1 MDKLRCYLQPNHKL
15 HQLKAIILSQ
25 VTYKCTANGYFPDNT
40 DCKKYFHCID
50 GGWGFITYHR
60 TCQQGSSFNPLSR
73 RCEAG
78 AVCNSNGG
86 TETEQERTPD
96 SGTDSSTN
104 TGNSGSTGTVDV
116 TSSGDLLAP
125 TSDGTDKTGTET
137 DVTDI
142 ATDEIATDTTQTGT
156 TGAEMETD
164 TTKTGT
170 EIATDTTQTGT
181 TGEKIAT
188 DTTQTG
194 TTGVEIETDT
204 TKTGTTGAEIATD
217 TTQTGTAG
225 EEIATDT
232 TQTGTTGVENETDG
246 TDGSSD
252 PSETPA
258 TQPTNQP
265 VDPTHST
272 NTDAL
277 PTSTGS
283 SSSGSITC
291 KDAGF
296 FRDPSDCNK
305 FYRCVDW
312 SGERLSYTIFYFVC
326 PVGLVFDDRFYICN
340 WPHTVPSCDGLTN
353 GTDSAGG
360 ATTVQPTNPGSSE
373 MTTSGTAG
381 TTVNPSTEFP
391 CPTAGYFRNPKDC
404 SKFYRC
410 VGGWANGAFSLYH
423 FSCPYGLIFD
433 QSKILCN
440 WPREVASPCQSS
452 GTTSLP
458 TSAATV
464 TTMMTSTGGDMS
476 TVQSTTE
483 IPDGSNGGETT
494 TDTTSLPTT
503 EIPDGSNGGETTTDT
518 TSLPTTEIPDGSNGS
533 ETTTDTTSLP
543 TTELPDETNGS
554 NNNTNTTSVPT
565 TLPDGLIC
573 DDQGFRRYPAKCSMF
588 YQCSNSDEKA
598 TVSIFSC
605 SEDLVFDE
613 ASQTCTGANETE
625 PCKNVVPCS
634 NVTEPTDMG
643 NTTNLPDDGTGE
655 TTTPMAD
662 EITTAMADE
671 ITTGMPD
678 EITTGMPDEIT
689 TGMPDEITTGMP
701 DEITTGMPDEITTGM
716 PDSVDNATMPDDGSE
731 NNSTIPEGDGN
742 NENSTTTEETSVV
755 TVGSLFDCPSPGHFE
770 FELDCIRFYRCIK
783 TEELVLK
790 GLLYKCPENY
800 IFDKSLLNVGFCRKE
815 KPEDVC
821 NKTANEL
828 TFRIDPHF
836 INSAILATAEFLYD

>member
-1 MDKLRCYLQPNHKL
+1 MSKMIFIQEKILQWSVFV
-15 HQLKAIILSQ
+15 ILSVIPLASGQ
-25 VTYKCTANGYFPDNT
+25 TFTCSATSRDFEPDPVDCSRFYRCVAGQTFSFRCPYPLKFDSTTGSCSRKPCTIPAYKCTANGYFPDNT

-265 VDPTHST
+265 VDLTHST

-283 SSSGSITC
+283 SSS
-291 KDAGF
+291 
-296 FRDPSDCNK
+296 
-305 FYRCVDW
+305 
-312 SGERLSYTIFYFVC
+312 
-326 PVGLVFDDRFYICN
+326 VGLVFDDRFYICN

-518 TSLPTTEIPDGSNGS
+518 TSLPTTEIPDGSNG
-533 ETTTDTTSLP
+533 
-543 TTELPDETNGS
+543 N
-554 NNNTNTTSVPT
+554 
-565 TLPDGLIC
+565 GLIC

-662 EITTAMADE
+662 EITTAMADEMTTGMPDE